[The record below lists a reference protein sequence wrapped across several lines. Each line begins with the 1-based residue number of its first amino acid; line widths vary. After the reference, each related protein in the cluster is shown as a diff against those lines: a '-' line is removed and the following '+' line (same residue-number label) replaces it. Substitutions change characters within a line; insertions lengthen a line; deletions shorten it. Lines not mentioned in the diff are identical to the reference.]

1 MTPGL
6 QDSGTH
12 VVLGRTQWYLFDL
25 VTLSLGIGIMINL
38 EIIIMRRIL
47 VFNKNKFIHFS
58 N

>member
-1 MTPGL
+1 MPPGL

-12 VVLGRTQWYLFDL
+12 VVLGRTQWYPFDL